1 MFAASS
7 TRSQPRAAFYS
18 CRKSAEACAQ
28 GKDKL
33 IILDHGGNHL
43 RLGRVTDIGQT
54 HLDDGEKRDGS
65 TKRERSEPLPKLCP
79 ECKAV
84 LAYKAREC
92 SAGDVQI
99 VATSMVREAEGEL
112 VELGSRKSGARGATL
127 DEKEQ
132 FYAELKWVQAT
143 KGLRSGW
150 CWHQYQ
156 ARFNGERA
164 PKWFELLTPR
174 EPSITT
180 SNWLK
185 SRAIAYA
192 KRRAA

>member
-1 MFAASS
+1 MGAIICALGASRTSARPTLTTARSARARQKGAA
-7 TRSQPRAAFYS
+7 
-18 CRKSAEACAQ
+18 
-28 GKDKL
+28 
-33 IILDHGGNHL
+33 
-43 RLGRVTDIGQT
+43 
-54 HLDDGEKRDGS
+54 
-65 TKRERSEPLPKLCP
+65 EPLPKLCP

-164 PKWFELLTPR
+164 PKWFELLNSTRAVYHDQQLAQEPR
-174 EPSITT
+174 NRVRKKEG
-180 SNWLK
+180 
-185 SRAIAYA
+185 RVMA
-192 KRRAA
+192 R